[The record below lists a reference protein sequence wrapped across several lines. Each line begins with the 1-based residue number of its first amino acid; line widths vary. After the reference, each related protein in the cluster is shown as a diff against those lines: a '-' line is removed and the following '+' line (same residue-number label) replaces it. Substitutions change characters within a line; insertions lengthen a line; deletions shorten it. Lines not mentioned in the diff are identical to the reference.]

1 MQPELHTH
9 PDINT
14 KPSFP
19 KFNRPKIIGY
29 IGLENL
35 LYARRIKNENV
46 NFDLNLHIDK
56 AIRKP
61 QNKDVKLDDLL
72 KFLLEHERRLNFPLE
87 TNLKN
92 AKIFCYRG
100 LMTCVACTP
109 YENKDPW
116 KIVVIL
122 FKGNIFL
129 CARDTEEKIYQKN
142 NMTDQEK
149 KFTSW
154 GYKFEQ
160 YMLSENPHAEPNPDV
175 PVDETKEFSI
185 VFTTNLNDHT
195 IVYGAEMDGIRC
207 DKAPVPSAP
216 TDQTSENIL
225 QYLSDKEFIELKTSR
240 HIQFA
245 KQENNFRRYK
255 TKKWWCQSF
264 LANID
269 TIVCGFRDDN
279 GIVEELKVY
288 PIKDLAKMSERF
300 WKPNVC
306 FNFLDTFFT
315 YVKRCLSRK
324 IKHECGEK
332 ALNHI
337 HKLPLLSLMLEW
349 RPGMPIQVSESYNHE
364 DDPILPQYFIE
375 NYGKS
380 LVNDENSR

>member
-9 PDINT
+9 SDLYS
-14 KPSFP
+14 KSFP
-19 KFNRPKIIGY
+19 NFNRPKVIGY

-35 LYARRIKNENV
+35 MYARNIGNKNV
-46 NFDLNLHIDK
+46 HFDLNLHLDK
-56 AIRKP
+56 AKRKP
-61 QNKDVKLDDLL
+61 TNLDVKLNDLL
-72 KFLLEHERRLNFPLE
+72 QFLLEHERRLNFSLE
-87 TNLKN
+87 RNLSN
-92 AKIFCYRG
+92 ARIFCYRG

-116 KIVVIL
+116 KIAVIL

-129 CARDTEEKIYQKN
+129 CARDTEEKIYQKCH
-142 NMTDQEK
+142 MTEQDK

-160 YMLSENPHAEPNPDV
+160 YMLSESPDAEPVPDV
-175 PVDETKEFSI
+175 PVDETKEFSL
-185 VFTTNLNDHT
+185 VFTTNLNQHT

-207 DKAPVPSAP
+207 DKAPVTTVP
-216 TDQTSENIL
+216 TGENPDRIV
-225 QYLSDKEFIELKTSR
+225 QYLSDKEFVELKTNR

-245 KQENNFRRYK
+245 KQETNFRRFK

-264 LANID
+264 LADID

-288 PIKDLAKMSERF
+288 PIRELAKISERF

-315 YVKRCLSRK
+315 YVKRCLARK
-324 IKHECGEK
+324 IKHKYGEN
-332 ALNHI
+332 ALKNVHS
-337 HKLPLLSLMLEW
+337 LPMTSLLLEW
-349 RPGMPIQVSESYNHE
+349 RPGMPVQVSECYDHE
-364 DDPILPQYFIE
+364 SDPILFKDFLE

-380 LVNDENSR
+380 YEIPS